1 MSGVLMGLYRARG
14 ILVALSIVLIAVGTV
29 LKRMVQDGPLE
40 LVLALLPLVGSLGL
54 LAVVLSIALA
64 VKRLPVR
71 PPLVVSSPVT
81 GRWLGM
87 NSPQSKV
94 PSHGIRAYGQ
104 AFAIDLVYEPTDR
117 QRPVFGSGSAMRPAE
132 DYPAFGEPVRAMI
145 DGVVVH
151 ASDRQRDHRA
161 RSTWPGVIYMMV
173 EGSIRELGGP
183 GFIVG
188 NHVTIRGADGVYAL
202 VAHLKQGSLLVAEG
216 DTVTAG
222 QPIAACG
229 NTGNTSEPHV
239 HAQLMDRAS
248 LWTAQGI
255 PFAFEGI
262 RIADELDARD
272 GLPGNDEHMSVA

>member
-1 MSGVLMGLYRARG
+1 MGLYRVRSVVFA
-14 ILVALSIVLIAVGTV
+14 VSIALIALGTG
-29 LKRMVQDGPLE
+29 LGFWVQDGPLDA
-40 LVLALLPLVGSLGL
+40 VSALLPLVGTLGL
-54 LAVVLSIALA
+54 LAVLLSIALA
-64 VKRLPVR
+64 AKRLPV
-71 PPLVVSSPVT
+71 PSPLPVTSPVS

-87 NSPQSKV
+87 NSPQTRV

-104 AFAIDLVYEPTDR
+104 AFAIDLVFEPADR
-117 QRPVFGSGSAMRPAE
+117 DRPVFGAGSAMRPAD
-132 DYPAFGEPVRAMI
+132 DYPAFGQPVLAMI

-151 ASDRQRDHRA
+151 ASDGQRDHRA
-161 RSTWPGVIYMMV
+161 RSTWPGVIYLMI

-216 DTVTAG
+216 DVVAAG

-229 NTGNTSEPHV
+229 NSGNTSEPHV

-262 RIADELDARD
+262 RIEGDPDARD
-272 GLPGNDEHMSVA
+272 ALPGNDERMLVG